1 MKNNLALVVAV
12 IATALLSITM
22 PLGLYSQDMSHISD
36 QLWNIKHAINEASL
50 HASYEASQAAKAQAE
65 SKKAAD
71 NESAKH
77 GSDLEYLKKY
87 IPTLQASDL
96 DRISTDDLHRLYYK
110 AYREQGMSMSDARL
124 KAGL

>member
-1 MKNNLALVVAV
+1 MKNNLPSVFAL
-12 IATALLSITM
+12 IAMALLLITM
-22 PLGLYSQDMSHISD
+22 PLGLHSQDMSHISD

-50 HASYEASQAAKAQAE
+50 HASYEASQASKAQAE

-77 GSDLEYLKKY
+77 GSDLQYLKKY
-87 IPTLQASDL
+87 LPTLQASNL
-96 DRISTDDLHRLYYK
+96 DRISADDLHKLYYK
-110 AYREQGMSMSDARL
+110 AYREQGMSMADARE